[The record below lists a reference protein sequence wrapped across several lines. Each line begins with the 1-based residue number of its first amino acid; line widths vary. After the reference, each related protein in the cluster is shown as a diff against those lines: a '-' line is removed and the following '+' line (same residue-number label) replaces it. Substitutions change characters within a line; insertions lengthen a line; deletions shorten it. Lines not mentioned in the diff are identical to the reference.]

1 MGKNQHSKDRMFV
14 TATEWARDYGGKKD
28 KTSSKLR
35 RTFRPRSFVL
45 LFSCMSA
52 WRTTHT
58 HTHVPQRRLH
68 PISLQHTSP
77 PRFHPKSPPPPPQ
90 PGLPFD
96 HCALSFRPFKDP
108 VTTRKCGKVYDILSI
123 VPYIRKHKVNPVS
136 GDACAPK
143 DLIKLSFHANSE
155 GKFHCPVMYKVFN
168 DNSHIV
174 CIATSGNVYC
184 REAVRE
190 LNVKAKNWTDLLTGE
205 KFTKKDIITLQDPAD
220 TKSEVEVR
228 EKKKKKKEATRR

>member
-45 LFSCMSA
+45 LFSYSVHGEPH
-52 WRTTHT
+52 THT
-58 HTHVPQRRLH
+58 HTYLNVASTPSLSHTH
-68 PISLQHTSP
+68 PH
-77 PRFHPKSPPPPPQ
+77 